1 MVAARSGS
9 SLTPAGHESG
19 WAKRGLLFGGV
30 LPENDRLGVHGE
42 THQGVS
48 VQVFPVHIHCGDLM
62 LIVGGVIVNALVGV
76 AATGVNGVF
85 VFARRNLTAALL
97 LLDRAENV
105 EQLAD
110 AAGFILL
117 RMGVV
122 SHKCGPHK
130 AGLGGQIARK
140 AKPAHAAAVGG
151 QGQPRRK
158 LIFGLARAEVPIIVQ
173 IEHLKREGR
182 VVGEYPGGVV
192 VHMKAVGGA
201 TVHIDGGYPV
211 HVTNDALQLLRDARH
226 NEYEEFDPV
235 YPSFGETAR
244 AEGFPEVAASF
255 EQIAKIEK
263 AHGDR
268 FGLLGD
274 LLAGG
279 KLFVSDVKCGWMCLN
294 CGYITESLEAPKM
307 CPVCSHDQGWFI
319 RLEMAPYST
328 APQN

>member
-1 MVAARSGS
+1 MSVAFQDSETLKNLMRAFAGESQARNRY
-9 SLTPAGHESG
+9 T
-19 WAKRGLLFGGV
+19 F
-30 LPENDRLGVHGE
+30 
-42 THQGVS
+42 
-48 VQVFPVHIHCGDLM
+48 
-62 LIVGGVIVNALVGV
+62 
-76 AATGVNGVF
+76 
-85 VFARRNLTAALL
+85 
-97 LLDRAENV
+97 
-105 EQLAD
+105 
-110 AAGFILL
+110 AAGLCRQQKLHVLEAVFLFT
-117 RMGVV
+117 
-122 SHKCGPHK
+122 
-130 AGLGGQIARK
+130 AGQEK
-140 AKPAHAAAVGG
+140 EHAE
-151 QGQPRRK
+151 
-158 LIFGLARAEVPIIVQ
+158 IF
-173 IEHLKREGR
+173 
-182 VVGEYPGGVV
+182 YN
-192 VHMKAVGGA
+192 HMKAVGGA

-307 CPVCSHDQGWFI
+307 CPVCSHDQGFFI
-319 RLEMAPYST
+319 RLEMAPYCKK
-328 APQN
+328 PQE